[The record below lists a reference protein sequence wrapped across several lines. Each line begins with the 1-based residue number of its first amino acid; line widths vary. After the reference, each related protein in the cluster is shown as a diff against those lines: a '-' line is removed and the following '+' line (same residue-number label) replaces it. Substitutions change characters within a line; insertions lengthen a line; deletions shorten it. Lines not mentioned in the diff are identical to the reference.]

1 MSEAR
6 ASAPRRRPDRGGY
19 ARGEETRGR
28 IIAAALRVFAEEG
41 YARSSTR
48 QIAEAAGVTPPALQY
63 YFDSKEGLHRAC
75 AQFIIGEAWET
86 LGPATCKAELA
97 VESGEPRRALDALCE
112 LLDSL
117 AGISLVTKTA
127 TDWGRFIGR
136 AQADGTGPA
145 AALVREEVS
154 RPLHGCVARLVGVVL
169 GQPADTVATRLRAS
183 MVLGPIAA
191 LHSGRTNM
199 LAILGWPDY
208 DGERLTAVKAALRVH
223 TRAALT
229 APMDDGFEPAGT
241 NATIAR

>member
-6 ASAPRRRPDRGGY
+6 PSAPRRRPDRGGY
-19 ARGEETRGR
+19 ARGEETRAR

-41 YARSSTR
+41 YTRASTR

-86 LGPATCKAELA
+86 LGPASREADLA
-97 VESGEPRRALDALCE
+97 VESGDPRQALDALCD
-112 LLDSL
+112 LLDAL

-136 AQADGTGPA
+136 AQADGAGPA
-145 AALVREEVS
+145 AGLVREEVS
-154 RPLHGCVARLVGVVL
+154 RPLHACVSRLVGVVL
-169 GQPADTVATRLRAS
+169 GQPADTIATRLRAS
-183 MVLGPIAA
+183 MVLGPIGA

-208 DGERLTAVKAALRVH
+208 EGERLAAVKAALRAH

-229 APMDDGFEPAGT
+229 NPAGDGFEPSGT
-241 NATIAR
+241 NATVAR

>member
-1 MSEAR
+1 
-6 ASAPRRRPDRGGY
+6 
-19 ARGEETRGR
+19 
-28 IIAAALRVFAEEG
+28 
-41 YARSSTR
+41 
-48 QIAEAAGVTPPALQY
+48 
-63 YFDSKEGLHRAC
+63 
-75 AQFIIGEAWET
+75 
-86 LGPATCKAELA
+86 
-97 VESGEPRRALDALCE
+97 
-112 LLDSL
+112 
-117 AGISLVTKTA
+117 
-127 TDWGRFIGR
+127 
-136 AQADGTGPA
+136 
-145 AALVREEVS
+145 
-154 RPLHGCVARLVGVVL
+154 VARLVGVAL